1 MLYAGAN
8 AGSADP
14 GAYGESGDAPDDGGV
29 DVSDGGECATL
40 LSRLTS
46 TCVSRP
52 LKRIALGPVRG
63 GGEGGGGEATTGG
76 GDGGG
81 AGAEETTRFT
91 PASHKTSAGSED
103 ETTVICGL
111 GSLPSAEGR
120 VSVDSSPPSS
130 NAQYATKESYER
142 CQCTGGI
149 AW

>member
-1 MLYAGAN
+1 MLYAGAS
-8 AGSADP
+8 AGPVDP
-14 GAYGESGDAPDDGGV
+14 GAYGDSGDAPDGGGADVLDDG
-29 DVSDGGECATL
+29 E
-40 LSRLTS
+40 LSRLTATS
-46 TCVSRP
+46 VSSP

-63 GGEGGGGEATTGG
+63 GGEGGGGEATPAGG
-76 GDGGG
+76 GEGGG

-103 ETTVICGL
+103 ETTVICG
-111 GSLPSAEGR
+111 SLPSAEGR

-142 CQCTGGI
+142 CHCTGGI